1 MTSEVIEIATTSVWL
16 VPKVIVP
23 VLCMIIASALIPLLL
38 HVLKGKRERADKIL
52 EIRTKAYTEYFKKF
66 EDIAKGLGADYEHFS
81 KVTLVEEFRELLKA
95 ENSPDALVKFQET
108 VNKYP
113 NQIQK
118 SHRMAMEEVTVL
130 KILGS
135 SQLLTLT
142 NEFEFLNQEIMT
154 LSSQWLNEMKQVF
167 TMPDFDAPIAREM
180 TQKSLQAKELK
191 EEIIKQMRVEINL
204 E

>member
-1 MTSEVIEIATTSVWL
+1 MASEAIEIASTSAWL
-16 VPKVIVP
+16 APKVIVP
-23 VLCMIIASALIPLLL
+23 AICVIIASVLIPLIL

-66 EDIAKGLGADYEHFS
+66 EDIAKGLGTDYEHFS
-81 KVTLVEEFRELLKA
+81 KVTLVEECRELLKA
-95 ENSPDALVKFQET
+95 ENSSDALVKFQET

-113 NQIQK
+113 NQIQN

-135 SQLLTLT
+135 SQLLKLT
-142 NEFEFLNQEIMT
+142 NEFESLNQEIMT
-154 LSSQWLNEMKQVF
+154 LSSQWLDEMKQAF
-167 TMPDFDAPIAREM
+167 TMPDFDAPIAKEM
-180 TQKSLQAKELK
+180 TLKGLQAKELK